1 MMKLR
6 LSTDICLY
14 SEEMCQNRLYI
25 LLFLSSKISSVHKTK
40 KGKMKKEAK
49 REGKEKIEREMK
61 RGKIKVTKRDR

>member
-14 SEEMCQNRLYI
+14 PEEMCQNRLYI

-40 KGKMKKEAK
+40 KEKMKKEAK